1 MFVVR
6 LIICNL
12 SAAIFRFESQKRDAI
27 QGIKVPGGVVKISAY
42 ADDLVMFCNDQSDI
56 SKTFSFFDKV
66 FEITGSQLNQNTT
79 KILCLSDYKPMT
91 YRDLMVDELKI
102 CGIFLS
108 NRSREEIT
116 SANQIRIFDKIKQ
129 KASRLAGFS
138 ITLRGRVLISNMI
151 LIS

>member
-56 SKTFSFFDKV
+56 SKTFSFL
-66 FEITGSQLNQNTT
+66 IR
-79 KILCLSDYKPMT
+79 CLK
-91 YRDLMVDELKI
+91 
-102 CGIFLS
+102 
-108 NRSREEIT
+108 
-116 SANQIRIFDKIKQ
+116 
-129 KASRLAGFS
+129 
-138 ITLRGRVLISNMI
+138 
-151 LIS
+151 